1 MNTEGLEGKIT
12 GLILAG
18 GQGRRMGGVD
28 KGLQIF
34 RGKRL
39 IDHVYE
45 RLAPQVG
52 GIIINANQNH
62 DAYKS
67 LGVRVVGDA
76 IGNFAG
82 PLAGLHAGLSV
93 SRRPYLVSVPCDS
106 PFLPEDLV
114 ARLVAGLKA
123 AGADLAVAKTGDQP
137 HPVFCLARRSVLEHL
152 SNFLKGGGRKIDAWY
167 ASLDVVEVNFDDQAE
182 AFSNINTRNELAR
195 FEGETTGVGT
205 TGVGTTGMGTTGVET
220 KGIRTADATGTPAL
234 PATAAA
240 TAAAFERVSPLSDD
254 STDQVITGDALART
268 VSRDALARVVSGI
281 DDYDPNALRVDKARA
296 VIRSFL
302 APVATNEK
310 VAVRAALGRVLGED
324 IMTTLDVPAHDNAAM
339 DGYALRH
346 ADLNAEGETELR
358 LAGSAFAGR
367 EFAGTLGKRECV
379 RIMTGAVMPHGTDTV
394 VIQEIVQTEGATV
407 RIPAGQKRGQN
418 RRLAGEDLAAGK
430 PALKAG
436 QPVGPAELGLIA
448 SLGLAEVTV
457 RRRLRVAFFSTGD
470 ELASVGSVLKPGEVF
485 DSNRYTLYG
494 MLSRLGCDLIDMG
507 VVRDDPASL
516 ERALKAAA
524 SDADAIITSGGVS
537 VGEADFIRE
546 LLGKL
551 GEVVFWKIAMQ
562 PGRPMAFGKIAHA
575 GKEAHFFGL
584 PGNPVAVMVTFYQL
598 VRDALLALSGRT
610 DDFALPLLQVACASS
625 IKKSPGR
632 TEFRRGRLARDRQGQ
647 WSVRPTGAQGS
658 GVLRSMAEANCFI
671 VLEHERGS
679 VSPGD
684 LVQVQLF
691 DGLV

>member
-1 MNTEGLEGKIT
+1 MSDSKPIT

-39 IDHVYE
+39 VDHVYE

-67 LGVRVVGDA
+67 FGVRVVSDA

-93 SRRPYLVSVPCDS
+93 SRRPYLASVPCDS

-114 ARLVAGLKA
+114 ERLMARLNES
-123 AGADLAVAKTGDQP
+123 GAELAVAKTGDQP
-137 HPVFCLARRSVLEHL
+137 HPVFCLARRSVLDHL
-152 SNFLKGGGRKIDAWY
+152 TNFLKGGGRKIDAWY
-167 ASLDVVEVNFDDQAE
+167 ASLDVVEVDFDDEAG
-182 AFSNINTRNELAR
+182 AFSNINTREELANL
-195 FEGETTGVGT
+195 EDVTTEVGT
-205 TGVGTTGMGTTGVET
+205 TLETGA
-220 KGIRTADATGTPAL
+220 RAATVAAG
-234 PATAAA
+234 AAA
-240 TAAAFERVSPLSDD
+240 AVERLSPPPGDAPARASW
-254 STDQVITGDALART
+254 SASPARAIAGDALERIL
-268 VSRDALARVVSGI
+268 SCM
-281 DDYDPNALRVDKARA
+281 DDYDPNALKVTSARE

-324 IMTTLDVPAHDNAAM
+324 IISTLDVPAHDNSAM

-346 ADLNAEGETELR
+346 ADLKNAGDTELR

-367 EFAGTLGKRECV
+367 QFAGKLGKRECV
-379 RIMTGAVMPHGTDTV
+379 RIMTGAVMPKGADTV
-394 VIQEIVQTEGATV
+394 VIQEIVQTEGDNIRV
-407 RIPAGQKRGQN
+407 PAGQKKGQN

-430 PALKAG
+430 PVLMAG

-470 ELASVGSVLKPGEVF
+470 ELASVGSSLKQGEVY

-494 MLSRLGCDLIDMG
+494 MLSRLGCDIIDMG

-524 SDADAIITSGGVS
+524 ADADAIITSGGVS

-551 GEVVFWKIAMQ
+551 GEVVFWKIAMK

-575 GKEAHFFGL
+575 GNEAHFFGL
-584 PGNPVAVMVTFYQL
+584 PGNPVAVMVTFYQF
-598 VRDALLALSGRT
+598 VREALLVLSGRT
-610 DDFALPLLQVACASS
+610 DDCTLPLLQVPCTSS

-632 TEFRRGRLARDRQGQ
+632 TEFQRGLLARGERGR
-647 WSVRPTGAQGS
+647 WSVCATGAQGS

-679 VSPGD
+679 VKPGD

-691 DGLV
+691 HGLV